1 MKKCSNLQY
10 LHKTVRSTLIQP
22 TLQMFL
28 LLWKRL
34 LRRVRKTRFLTMIRG
49 LFLRLIIHHEP
60 GDNIYSN
67 YLHRSLAS
75 RPLFLYFHNN
85 TNSHPR
91 NSIFLHASKYLY
103 GHVIIDWIS
112 CSNQFLITYAL
123 YKTKQNL
130 IQDAKLAQDRMAPKP
145 EKKSYSYKSLHLI
158 FFCNSEEVAPER
170 EAVPKKNT

>member
-1 MKKCSNLQY
+1 MQTFIWNKKINSHIHAFPEICSEKCSKLHY
-10 LHKTVRSTLIQP
+10 LHKTVRSTLIRP

-91 NSIFLHASKYLY
+91 NSIFLHACKFLY
-103 GHVIIDWIS
+103 GQVII
-112 CSNQFLITYAL
+112 
-123 YKTKQNL
+123 
-130 IQDAKLAQDRMAPKP
+130 
-145 EKKSYSYKSLHLI
+145 E
-158 FFCNSEEVAPER
+158 
-170 EAVPKKNT
+170 